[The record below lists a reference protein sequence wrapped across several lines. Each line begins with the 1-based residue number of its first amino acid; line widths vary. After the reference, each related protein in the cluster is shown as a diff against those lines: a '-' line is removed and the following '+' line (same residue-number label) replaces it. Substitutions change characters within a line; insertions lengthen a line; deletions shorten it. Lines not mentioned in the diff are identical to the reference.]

1 MGKVK
6 EINITELAVQAH
18 ENAVRHGFWE
28 QEYSDLH
35 CLCLV
40 VSELMEAVEAHRKG
54 ERADMVGFKTCMDNA
69 YKGEVRPDWL
79 EHSYTA
85 CIKGSIEEELA
96 DAAIRLLDLAG
107 ARGCNLTSGERAA
120 RTVVVNTDSSFTE
133 NVFGI
138 VCWIA
143 EYDGKLA
150 GLINSTIVQ
159 LQNLCGI
166 LGFDL
171 WQHVQL
177 KMQYNTNRSYKHGK
191 QY

>member
-1 MGKVK
+1 MEKVNS
-6 EINITELAVQAH
+6 ININELAAQCH
-18 ENAVRHGFWE
+18 NNAVQHGFWE

-35 CLCLV
+35 YLCLV

-54 ERADMVGFKTCMDNA
+54 ERADMVGFKTCMNND
-69 YKGEVRPDWL
+69 YQGEVRHDWL
-79 EHSYTA
+79 AYSYKA
-85 CIKGSIEEELA
+85 CIKGSVEEELA

-120 RTVVVNTDSSFTE
+120 RAVVVNTDSSFTE

-166 LGFDL
+166 LGADL
-171 WQHVQL
+171 WQHVQI
-177 KMQYNTNRSYKHGK
+177 KMQYNTNRPYKHGK

>member
-18 ENAVRHGFWE
+18 ENAVQHGFWE

-40 VSELMEAVEAHRKG
+40 VSELMEDVEAHRKG

-79 EHSYTA
+79 KHSYTA
-85 CIKGSIEEELA
+85 CIKGSIEEKLA

-107 ARGCNLTSGERAA
+107 ARGCNLTSGERAS

-177 KMQYNTNRSYKHGK
+177 KMQNNTNRSYKHGK